1 MDPHLKNGG
10 AVSLK
15 SISDKTEKIINFI
28 KVWLLST
35 CLFNNLCTT
44 LGKMST
50 QAAYQFDDSQEK
62 ALVNCWCCEQTE
74 PIFQGVPFSPE
85 GTTEELHLFR
95 LQYPEA
101 FPQTGREQPI
111 PSSAAWGSAAS
122 SKTGAWIASSK
133 FWKLKIFLISG
144 NINKCSISILFKEMF
159 QHLE

>member
-15 SISDKTEKIINFI
+15 SIFDKTEKIINFI

-44 LGKMST
+44 LGKIST

-95 LQYPEA
+95 LQYPEGISSNRKGA
-101 FPQTGREQPI
+101 AYPPQALP
-111 PSSAAWGSAAS
+111 
-122 SKTGAWIASSK
+122 GAVRQVL
-133 FWKLKIFLISG
+133 KLELG
-144 NINKCSISILFKEMF
+144 
-159 QHLE
+159 